1 MCHYH
6 CTPSATP
13 PVQKHHNP
21 CFRRLAG
28 ESKYSP
34 LTRDKWVELHHG
46 DHIALLPESLFY
58 RVELPQECDETVGGG
73 PERSPDVSSDVIAP
87 VEGGTEERRRT
98 AVEGVLCPA
107 PEEGTQERSNIAV
120 EDALCPAPEEG
131 TEERTNT
138 VVKGA
143 LCPAPEEG
151 TEERTNTVVK
161 GALCPAP
168 EEGTEERSKTTSATM
183 VTSTGKK
190 RALPA
195 WLSAVSVSKPS
206 TSSAGYKPSSS
217 KAASSRRKGSSAAT
231 ISLANPAASPPPAG
245 QPPAS
250 LGPHPG
256 TRRRQT
262 EGEAGITSHC
272 VSSSSSSPSPA
283 LESDEEDLAPPAKV
297 SLL

>member
-1 MCHYH
+1 
-6 CTPSATP
+6 
-13 PVQKHHNP
+13 
-21 CFRRLAG
+21 
-28 ESKYSP
+28 
-34 LTRDKWVELHHG
+34 
-46 DHIALLPESLFY
+46 
-58 RVELPQECDETVGGG
+58 
-73 PERSPDVSSDVIAP
+73 
-87 VEGGTEERRRT
+87 
-98 AVEGVLCPA
+98 
-107 PEEGTQERSNIAV
+107 
-120 EDALCPAPEEG
+120 
-131 TEERTNT
+131 
-138 VVKGA
+138 VKGA
-143 LCPAPEEG
+143 LCPAPDEG
-151 TEERTNTVVK
+151 TEERSNIAVK
-161 GALCPAP
+161 GALCPEP
-168 EEGTEERSKTTSATM
+168 EEGTEERSKSTSAAI

-195 WLSAVSVSKPS
+195 WLSAVNVEPKPS

-256 TRRRQT
+256 TGRRQT

-283 LESDEEDLAPPAKV
+283 LESDEEDLALPAKV